1 MHHQCLGD
9 MMHAKPSMRC
19 KSSNLVTLTTLTRSM
34 VVARHI
40 INDVLVRARYAY
52 APMINAKWPQV
63 LLGGNLE
70 GLQNIFSRRPYQ
82 FLSVILIKTFM

>member
-1 MHHQCLGD
+1 MQCTLNEVRVVKSRHTDDFDEINGRGTTYY
-9 MMHAKPSMRC
+9 KRC
-19 KSSNLVTLTTLTRSM
+19 VSTCP
-34 VVARHI
+34 I
-40 INDVLVRARYAY
+40 CIRAAY
-52 APMINAKWPQV
+52 ANAKWPQV